1 MLNITNVTK
10 ETKVL
15 KIKIGKTETE
25 EKNRVVEGAVAS
37 FVETKA
43 EIDRLNNAL
52 KSAKEI
58 LVEEAKE
65 ILGEDDVS
73 TITFSVDDDKVQVS
87 FGYDIKITDDEKLH
101 KILDER
107 FEDLVLTKFTIVPT
121 KKLKEMA
128 LEDDGLA
135 ECMSV
140 KEKAPAFK
148 VVK

>member
-1 MLNITNVTK
+1 MNKRK
-10 ETKVL
+10 ETKEEKVL
-15 KIKIGKTETE
+15 LTKIGKEETQT
-25 EKNRVVEGAVAS
+25 KNRILEGAVAAY
-37 FVETKA
+37 VETKA

-52 KSAKEI
+52 KSAKGV
-58 LVEEAKE
+58 LVEEAKKV
-65 ILGEDDVS
+65 LGEDDIS
-73 TITFSVDDDKVQVS
+73 TITFCVDDDKVQVS
-87 FGYDIKITDDEKLH
+87 FGYDIKITDDEKLY
-101 KILDER
+101 KILEER
-107 FEDLVLTKFTIVPT
+107 FEDLVETKISLAPG